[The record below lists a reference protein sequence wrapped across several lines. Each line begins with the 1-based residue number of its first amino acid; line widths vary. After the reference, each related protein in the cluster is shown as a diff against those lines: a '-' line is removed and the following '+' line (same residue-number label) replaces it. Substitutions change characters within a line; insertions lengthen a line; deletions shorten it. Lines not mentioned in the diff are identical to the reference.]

1 MDRRLPGVAPRPFP
15 PTVTTCHPRTVPS
28 HSYRGTFALAR
39 FTRKHSAFQASHVD
53 LLVPPIRCH
62 LTRPFLSLVK
72 STPHWSHLSHRLML
86 LFSWYLS
93 LSKIVLFTYLFSV
106 FLSKRHEN
114 KNLQSLCLAQSKE
127 IKRKK
132 KNLLNYLINSER

>member
-1 MDRRLPGVAPRPFP
+1 
-15 PTVTTCHPRTVPS
+15 
-28 HSYRGTFALAR
+28 
-39 FTRKHSAFQASHVD
+39 
-53 LLVPPIRCH
+53 
-62 LTRPFLSLVK
+62 
-72 STPHWSHLSHRLML
+72 ML

-132 KNLLNYLINSER
+132 KKLTKLFNKLWKVEEIVSVEKACE